1 MEKIPVEELIKFK
14 MLPFDVYNENGEKL
28 VDAGEILTSGKL
40 LQISQYDV
48 LYKSMPKNFDRGGS
62 KGSKTSYDD
71 ESMGLNTFENLEPER
86 PKEIIFDKT
95 VNRKSKLK
103 AQSQVDMKSYYAT
116 TMFALKENANQDAIQ
131 MVDEIKDKI
140 LNDVQAI
147 IPDVKYCSQLKLL
160 GNYQDCH
167 ALNTAILAT
176 AMGYRLNYEEDKII
190 FKNPMNKNSCIKLY
204 NLAKAY
210 DTNFIMNTEK
220 GRITLKKTNNEYDIL
235 LNEPIENFVNKV
247 DVMQCLLQDSNFEKI
262 KRLKPF
268 IEKIENVG
276 IKNQSKSLTNPN
288 VKPREITYCDI
299 ADEKTSKGFG
309 IEKMCKSLNISLKDA
324 ISIGD
329 DYNDVSM
336 FKKTH
341 LSVAMGN
348 ANDEV
353 KSNVKYVTLTNN
365 EDGVAVFLEKLIN
378 NREEF
383 LC

>member
-1 MEKIPVEELIKFK
+1 MYKIIFIDIDGTLRND
-14 MLPFDVYNENGEKL
+14 L
-28 VDAGEILTSGKL
+28 GEIS
-40 LQISQYDV
+40 
-48 LYKSMPKNFDRGGS
+48 NRA
-62 KGSKTSYDD
+62 
-71 ESMGLNTFENLEPER
+71 
-86 PKEIIFDKT
+86 KEIIKKLT
-95 VNRKSKLK
+95 NNGIIVVICSGRPIRSTKEVSIMCNASK
-103 AQSQVDMKSYYAT
+103 Y
-116 TMFALKENANQDAIQ
+116 
-131 MVDEIKDKI
+131 
-140 LNDVQAI
+140 I
-147 IPDVKYCSQLKLL
+147 ITSNGAY
-160 GNYQDCH
+160 
-167 ALNTAILAT
+167 
-176 AMGYRLNYEEDKII
+176 GYNYEEDKII

-353 KSNVKYVTLTNN
+353 KSNAKYVTLTNN

>member
-176 AMGYRLNYEEDKII
+176 AMGYRLNYEEDKIEKLAQAALLHDIGMTRLPKEILEKSTLSQQDNKI
-190 FKNPMNKNSCIKLY
+190 FQKHTQIGYKILKYEMHLPEEICLVALEHHENNDGSGYPFKLSGEQISELTRVVGLCSFFDDLTSNRTVHKIKNTKEALRIMLEVGTKKFQPELLY
-204 NLAKAY
+204 Q
-210 DTNFIMNTEK
+210 
-220 GRITLKKTNNEYDIL
+220 
-235 LNEPIENFVNKV
+235 FVN
-247 DVMQCLLQDSNFEKI
+247 MYN
-262 KRLKPF
+262 
-268 IEKIENVG
+268 
-276 IKNQSKSLTNPN
+276 
-288 VKPREITYCDI
+288 
-299 ADEKTSKGFG
+299 
-309 IEKMCKSLNISLKDA
+309 
-324 ISIGD
+324 
-329 DYNDVSM
+329 YND
-336 FKKTH
+336 
-341 LSVAMGN
+341 LEPY
-348 ANDEV
+348 DEM
-353 KSNVKYVTLTNN
+353 
-365 EDGVAVFLEKLIN
+365 AQ
-378 NREEF
+378 
-383 LC
+383 